1 MSEIVEKWGK
11 SVAERG
17 FSQVP
22 NYLLLLNSFVDQEDR
37 LSPTEMMVLIQLT
50 GMWWKKGDAPYPSMR
65 TLAVRC
71 GTSERQIA
79 RAIKRLE
86 EIPLI
91 KREKRRAKGLIASN
105 SYDLSPL
112 VEMLEVV
119 AKVYPNEFP
128 RNVEPRRKVSFKAAK
143 KDAT

>member
-22 NYLLLLNSFVDQEDR
+22 NYLLLLNSSINQEDR
-37 LSPTEMMVLIQLT
+37 LSPTEMLVLIQLT
-50 GMWWKKGDAPYPSMR
+50 GMWWKKDDAPYPAMR

-105 SYDLSPL
+105 SYDLGPL
-112 VEMLEVV
+112 VEMLLGW
-119 AKVYPNEFP
+119 
-128 RNVEPRRKVSFKAAK
+128 
-143 KDAT
+143 

>member
-11 SVAERG
+11 PVAERG

-22 NYLLLLNSFVDQEDR
+22 NYLLLLNGFIDQEDR
-37 LSPTEMMVLIQLT
+37 LSPTEMLVLIQLC
-50 GMWWKKGDAPYPSMR
+50 GMWWKKNDAPYPSMR

-91 KREKRRAKGLIASN
+91 KRQRRRTKGLIASN
-105 SYDLSPL
+105 SYDLGPL
-112 VEMLEVV
+112 VEMLGVV

-128 RNVEPRRKVSFKAAK
+128 RNVEPKQKVSLKAK
-143 KDAT
+143 KQGTT